1 MKTKNL
7 DLKRLSGRTLL
18 IRILLI
24 CGILASLLYFT
35 MMMGI
40 KYQGYNLA
48 SQTVSELS
56 AIGAPTRNLW
66 ILLGFV
72 YQALMIAFGLGVW
85 ISAGRKHMLRIVG
98 GLLLFAYG
106 LLGFVWPFAS
116 MHQREVLA
124 AGGGTFA
131 DILHLILGALTVL
144 SGLLIIGLGAAAFEK
159 RFRLY
164 SIATILVLLV
174 FGFLT
179 GLDGPRIQADLATTY
194 VGIWERI
201 NITGFL
207 LWIIVLATL
216 LFQSQKKQDS
226 IKVVMPDQR

>member
-1 MKTKNL
+1 
-7 DLKRLSGRTLL
+7 
-18 IRILLI
+18 
-24 CGILASLLYFT
+24 

-40 KYQGYNLA
+40 KFQGYSLA

-56 AIGAPTRNLW
+56 AIGVPTRNLW

-72 YQALMIAFGLGVW
+72 YQALMIAFGLGLW
-85 ISAGRKHMLRIVG
+85 LSAGRKYILRTMG

-106 LLGFVWPFAS
+106 VLGFVWPFAS

-124 AGGGTFA
+124 AGGGTYT
-131 DILHLILGALTVL
+131 DILHLILGGLTVL
-144 SGLLIIGLGAAAFEK
+144 SGLLAIGLGAAAFGK

-174 FGFLT
+174 FGILT
-179 GLDGPRIQADLATTY
+179 GLDGPRMQANLATPL

-226 IKVVMPDQR
+226 VMAVMPDQR